1 MILSGFTHPL
11 NLAGQSAPSVGDT
24 VKECMIT
31 ILERQ
36 PIFRFFRIG
45 PKSY

>member
-11 NLAGQSAPSVGDT
+11 NLAGQSALFVGDT

-31 ILERQ
+31 ISER
-36 PIFRFFRIG
+36 
-45 PKSY
+45 